1 MPASVKTRLSRD
13 SSGCPIRVVS
23 EDVAKIL
30 LSVVILLLAEIRLM
44 QFSRGDKG
52 FQQNGSGFSRQLAAI
67 MAECLSFFIN
77 FGVVTD

>member
-1 MPASVKTRLSRD
+1 
-13 SSGCPIRVVS
+13 
-23 EDVAKIL
+23 
-30 LSVVILLLAEIRLM
+30 M

-77 FGVVTD
+77 FGVVTDQCLAMDAVSWFFKFLSDS